1 MNPIRIALIALPIV
15 ALVAVK
21 FMVVANSHGA
31 HFAGPALIA
40 VLVGVSLVARLA
52 LRVAR

>member
-1 MNPIRIALIALPIV
+1 MNPIRIALIALPIL
-15 ALVAVK
+15 AHRRRKATLVAS
-21 FMVVANSHGA
+21 SHGA
-31 HFAGPALIA
+31 HIMGPALIA